1 MLLTLRSTK
10 ALTALSTPPWQ
21 VCPFRSWRVCSCQGL
36 DCSTTLPTLILGF
49 ADLEEQQYYPKSTL
63 AWRILVSSQGAF
75 TKHRTSLYSDFLH
88 AHTAPLSTKSKRFS
102 TDEYATL
109 VQGFVQGFADLHL
122 HLHLSETVF
131 QEPGLRPRA
140 NRSSSSSSITPTMS
154 STPRSSW
161 SGYASFTSL
170 NRRTKLASPVN
181 RSNLVTIDHLP
192 VTQAYD
198 TY

>member
-1 MLLTLRSTK
+1 MNSWHAQVAQAAPGPERLEHPEHDAPDAQVHQGPDRPEH
-10 ALTALSTPPWQ
+10 PPWQ

-36 DCSTTLPTLILGF
+36 DCNTTLPTLILDF

-122 HLHLSETVF
+122 HLHLSETAF
-131 QEPGLRPRA
+131 QEPGL
-140 NRSSSSSSITPTMS
+140 
-154 STPRSSW
+154 
-161 SGYASFTSL
+161 
-170 NRRTKLASPVN
+170 
-181 RSNLVTIDHLP
+181 
-192 VTQAYD
+192 
-198 TY
+198 